1 MPFRRFFRSSTG
13 FLPGPSSGYDRG
25 VRHPD
30 HGAVPVV
37 RRFIIRRR
45 RLLAL
50 LACCAAAGFAV
61 QALAPADAE
70 RAAVVRAARDL
81 PVGSVLESGS
91 LETVQLPAEA
101 VPPGA
106 YEQSDAVVG
115 RRLATPLRRGSP
127 VTELSLA
134 GSGLLAG
141 APPGTVAIPL
151 RPADP
156 SVLDLLGPGQLVTVV
171 AGADNTAAQA
181 GAGTGAAGDGNTA
194 PEAAAGNQGPDT
206 APAPGDAA
214 ASDGPAT
221 NGPASEGESL
231 QGGGAGSGPAA
242 GNGYGRHAR
251 ATADVPG
258 GAAVLASSVPVLW
271 VSGGDSA
278 SGWPGQGDGEGLVWW
293 LPTGRT
299 LPGLRQHPEPEASTC
314 CLCREP
320 YQSKVISQ
328 QTA

>member
-13 FLPGPSSGYDRG
+13 FLPGPSSGYDRA

-30 HGAVPVV
+30 RGAVPAV

-61 QALAPADAE
+61 EALAPADAE

-194 PEAAAGNQGPDT
+194 PDAAAGNQGPDS
-206 APAPGDAA
+206 APAAGDAA

-221 NGPASEGESL
+221 DGPASEGESV
-231 QGGGAGSGPAA
+231 QEGGAVPGSGPAA
-242 GNGYGRHAR
+242 GNGNGRQAG
-251 ATADVPG
+251 AAADVPG

-271 VSGGDSA
+271 VSGGGGSV
-278 SGWPGQGDGEGLVWW
+278 SGWPGQGDGEGLVVVAADRENAAR
-293 LPTGRT
+293 LTA
-299 LPGLRQHPEPEASTC
+299 ASGAGSIY
-314 CLCREP
+314 LLLVP
-320 YQSKVISQ
+320 
-328 QTA
+328 